1 MIDYDAIKR
10 APLDNIDYFSHW
22 GGRPW
27 RKFVDIAVEKYFD
40 RDLAGKKVLEIGPGR
55 GRMSSFF
62 AVMGAEVTSIEVE
75 KSRLEQAQETVN
87 NFGLADQV
95 NLILYNGD
103 LKTLDRNKYDLVFTK
118 SALICVSD
126 LAGFLID
133 LNELLHDESRVIF
146 IENGRGN
153 LLMQLLR
160 LIKGR
165 GLDFLKRIHHFTQA
179 DLDLIKSLYEI
190 ELLMHSKWPPVYLIC
205 GKKH

>member
-1 MIDYDAIKR
+1 
-10 APLDNIDYFSHW
+10 
-22 GGRPW
+22 
-27 RKFVDIAVEKYFD
+27 
-40 RDLAGKKVLEIGPGR
+40 
-55 GRMSSFF
+55 MSSLF
-62 AVMGAEVTSIEVE
+62 AIMGAEVTSIEVE

-133 LNELLHDESRVIF
+133 LNELLHDESRVVF

-153 LLMQLLR
+153 LFMQLLR

-165 GLDFLKRIHHFTQA
+165 GLDFLKRIHHFTQTEI
-179 DLDLIKSLYEI
+179 DLIKFHFEI
-190 ELLMHSKWPPVYLIC
+190 ELLMHSRWPPVYLIC
-205 GKKH
+205 GKKGRVES